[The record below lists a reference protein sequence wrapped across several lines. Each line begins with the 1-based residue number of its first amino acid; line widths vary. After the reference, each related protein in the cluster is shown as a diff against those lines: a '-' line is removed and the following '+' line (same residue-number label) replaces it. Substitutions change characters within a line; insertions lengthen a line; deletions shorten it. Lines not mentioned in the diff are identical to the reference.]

1 MRGVAAQSC
10 LKTIGAVSLSDSFLS
25 LSLSLF
31 VNTTKLLT
39 DYMLIDLKKKSKKK
53 VRLPPAE
60 ASGSRYHHQ
69 PSAEALDWLPSS
81 QRRFSSYCV
90 I

>member
-1 MRGVAAQSC
+1 MRGVVIQSC
-10 LKTIGAVSLSDSFLS
+10 LKTIVTVSLCDLFLS

-39 DYMLIDLKKKSKKK
+39 DYILIGLKKKSKKK
-53 VRLPPAE
+53 VRLPLAE
-60 ASGSRYHHQ
+60 ASGSRYPHQ

-81 QRRFSSYCV
+81 QGRVSS
-90 I
+90 

>member
-1 MRGVAAQSC
+1 MRGVASQSC

-39 DYMLIDLKKKSKKK
+39 DYMLIGLKKKSKKK
-53 VRLPPAE
+53 VRPTA
-60 ASGSRYHHQ
+60 GR
-69 PSAEALDWLPSS
+69 
-81 QRRFSSYCV
+81 
-90 I
+90 